1 MSLEVKNPW
10 YWNCQLRVYYVNKFF
25 RKSMSRKCPETQ
37 QRINMVINKIYPQD
51 IEILHWF
58 PAGTVLTY
66 GEKVPH

>member
-1 MSLEVKNPW
+1 
-10 YWNCQLRVYYVNKFF
+10 
-25 RKSMSRKCPETQ
+25 MSRKCPETQ

-58 PAGTVLTY
+58 PAGTVLPY